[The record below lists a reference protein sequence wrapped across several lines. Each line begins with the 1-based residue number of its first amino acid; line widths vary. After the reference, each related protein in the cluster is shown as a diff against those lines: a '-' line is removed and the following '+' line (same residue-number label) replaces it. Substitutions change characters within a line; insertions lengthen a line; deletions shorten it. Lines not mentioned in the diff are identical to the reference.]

1 MNALLGAPYPSHAV
15 SDAEPAYDYAK
26 TLFSDA
32 TFLNYPQRGRC
43 IRIAEGRVSYI
54 LAFSGI
60 VGGYETDAHGRYDG
74 PLPLG
79 ITVSDTLTA
88 VTAWLGPPDDG
99 GALAG
104 APVPSQWIIY
114 RRLGLSF
121 DFVGATGQL
130 ISVGVLVPKP

>member
-1 MNALLGAPYPSHAV
+1 MNALLGAPYPSQAV
-15 SDAEPAYDYAK
+15 SDAESAYDYAK
-26 TLFSDA
+26 TLCSDA
-32 TFLNYPQRGRC
+32 MFLNYPQRGRC

-114 RRLGLSF
+114 RRLGLSS
-121 DFVGATGQL
+121 DFVSATGQL